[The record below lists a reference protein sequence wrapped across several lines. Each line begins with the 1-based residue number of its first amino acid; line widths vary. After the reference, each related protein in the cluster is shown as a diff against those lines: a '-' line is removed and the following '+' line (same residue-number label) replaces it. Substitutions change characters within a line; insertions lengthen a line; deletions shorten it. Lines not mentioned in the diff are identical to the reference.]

1 MENDAAT
8 LYCPNEL
15 CQAANPL
22 THKFCQRCSTPLPK
36 RYLWV
41 VGDSLS
47 VECAGEILGDRY
59 LIINESVVL
68 DTKPGLLPQ
77 TPELENTHPIR
88 PYLRLISYRLHIP
101 QV

>member
-47 VECAGEILGDRY
+47 IGSTGEILADRY
-59 LIINESVVL
+59 LIINQSVVL
-68 DTKPGLLPQ
+68 DTKPGLLS
-77 TPELENTHPIR
+77 PIG
-88 PYLRLISYRLHIP
+88 
-101 QV
+101 